1 MSSPDLEEGGI
12 AVLSGGVGGAKLVL
26 GLSHVMAPE
35 RLYVVANTGD
45 DFRHLGLHIAPDID
59 SVVYAL
65 ADLADKERGWG
76 RADETWTFM
85 KALGGLGGEDWFN
98 LGDGDLAMH
107 VERTRRLTSGES
119 LTEATAGLCA
129 ALGIK
134 PRILPMTDDGVATIV
149 DTPDGPLAFQ
159 HYFVRDRCEPK
170 VIGFRFRGIADAKPN
185 PKLMRALDNGA
196 ISAVLIAPSNP
207 FVSVD
212 PILGLPG
219 LRAALKSVPGPRV
232 AVSPIVGGQAIK
244 GPAAK
249 MMAELGTPV
258 SAAGIARHYAG
269 FVDAMVIDALDRE
282 HEAEIRVL
290 GMEVLVA
297 QTVMRSLDDRK
308 ALAEA
313 CLGFFVEL
321 GARS

>member
-1 MSSPDLEEGGI
+1 MSNPGAAGGGV

-26 GLSHVMAPE
+26 GLSHVTAPG
-35 RLYVVANTGD
+35 RLYVIANTGD
-45 DFRHLGLHIAPDID
+45 DFRHLGLHVAPDID

-76 RADETWTFM
+76 RAEETWTFM

-107 VERTRRLTSGES
+107 VERTRRLMAGES

-129 ALGIK
+129 ALGVTV
-134 PRILPMTDDGVATIV
+134 RVLPMTDDAVATIV

-159 HYFVRDRCEPK
+159 HYFVRDRCAPT
-170 VIGFRFRGIADAKPN
+170 VTGFRFQGIADARPN
-185 PKLMRALDNGA
+185 PVLMRALDSRE

-212 PILGLPG
+212 PILELPG
-219 LRAALKSVPGPRV
+219 LRAALKSLPGPRV

-249 MMAELGTPV
+249 MMAELGAPV
-258 SAAGIARHYAG
+258 SAVGVARHYVG
-269 FVDAMVIDALDRE
+269 FVDAMVIDEQDRDM
-282 HEAEIRVL
+282 EAEIRGL
-290 GMEVLVA
+290 GMDVLVT
-297 QTVMRSLDDRK
+297 QTVMRGLDDRK
-308 ALAEA
+308 ALAES
-313 CLGFFVEL
+313 CLGFIAEL
-321 GARS
+321 GARW